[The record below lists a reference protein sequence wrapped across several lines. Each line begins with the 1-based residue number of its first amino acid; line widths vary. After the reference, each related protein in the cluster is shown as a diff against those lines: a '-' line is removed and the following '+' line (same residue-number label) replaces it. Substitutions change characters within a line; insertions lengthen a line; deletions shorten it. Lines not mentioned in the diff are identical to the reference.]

1 MTNSRFCWLPFLLS
15 MLGLH
20 ASAHEPIVVTDR
32 ARALHA
38 DSLVID
44 GHNDLPW
51 ELRSQD
57 SPDFKQLDIA
67 QRQPT
72 LQTDIPR
79 LREGGVGGQFWSVW
93 VPTSTMRRGA
103 ALLTT
108 LEQID
113 LVHRMCER
121 YPGDLALALTA
132 DELEAR
138 AAEGKIASLIGVEG
152 GHSIEESI
160 PVLRQLYARGAR
172 YMTLTHADTLSWV
185 DSATDEERNGGL
197 TPFGLE
203 VIREMNRLGMMVD
216 LSHVSAATM
225 HQALDA
231 ARAPV
236 IFSHSSC
243 RAIAGHARN
252 IPDDVLRR
260 LPENGGVAMINF
272 FSAFVVPAAARVYEE
287 KTALRE
293 QLEADLGPDQ
303 QEAIER
309 ELRRWSATHPMPRG
323 DIRDVLDHIDHA
335 VKVAGVDHVGLGS
348 DFDGVSV
355 LPRQLEDVSCY
366 PTITQ
371 GLLDRGY
378 TDADIKK
385 ILGANVLRVFREVE
399 QVAAGLGQPAAETPP
414 DAP

>member
-1 MTNSRFCWLPFLLS
+1 MTNTRFFWLPLFLS
-15 MLGLH
+15 MLGIPL
-20 ASAHEPIVVTDR
+20 AAHEPIVVTDR
-32 ARALHA
+32 ARELHSSA
-38 DSLVID
+38 LVID

-51 ELRSQD
+51 ELRTQD
-57 SPDFKQLDIA
+57 SPDFKKLDIS
-67 QRQPT
+67 QRQPS

-79 LREGGVGGQFWSVW
+79 LREGGVKGQFWSVW

-113 LVHRMCER
+113 LVHRMCDR
-121 YPGDLALALTA
+121 YPSDLALALTA

-138 AAEGKIASLIGVEG
+138 ATEGKIASLVGVEG

-172 YMTLTHADTLSWV
+172 YMTLTHSDTLSWV

-231 ARAPV
+231 TRAPV

-252 IPDDVLRR
+252 IPDDILLR

-272 FSAFVVPAAARVYEE
+272 FSAFVVPAAAQVYEE
-287 KTALRE
+287 KTALRKK
-293 QLEADLGPDQ
+293 LEADLGLDQ
-303 QEAIER
+303 QEAIDR
-309 ELRRWSATHPMPRG
+309 QLRRWSLAHPMPRG
-323 DIRDVLDHIDHA
+323 DIRDVLDHIEHA
-335 VKVAGVDHVGLGS
+335 ARVAGVDHVGLGS

-378 TDADIKK
+378 TDADIRK
-385 ILGANVLRVFREVE
+385 ILGGNVLRVFREVE
-399 QVAAGLGQPAAETPP
+399 LVAAELGQPPAESTQ
-414 DAP
+414 DET